1 VTHNPKKQ
9 KIVAPLPKHGSH
21 EKQPESSSLETSFE
35 PQDTEDPLWS
45 PDADYTVQPW
55 ENEDERNLR
64 TEAEDP
70 DAPQSL

>member
-1 VTHNPKKQ
+1 MTHNPKKQ

-21 EKQPESSSLETSFE
+21 EKQPESPSLATSLD
-35 PQDTEDPLWS
+35 PQDPEDPLGS
-45 PDADYTVQPW
+45 YDTDYTVQPW
-55 ENEDERNLR
+55 ENEDERDLR